1 MSAEDRKLI
10 KRNVK
15 IDPPP
20 SPHPTP
26 TLTWKDYLL
35 WKCFVGSNKNEKFED
50 LDCTLETEE

>member
-20 SPHPTP
+20 SPKPIP
-26 TLTWKDYLL
+26 SLKFKDYLL
-35 WKCFVGSNKNEKFED
+35 
-50 LDCTLETEE
+50 